1 MLLRLLIIALGLLFI
16 FPELFASEGFD
27 DFRLYQKPLLKWV
40 EIAQTET
47 HTELLYNRV
56 VIKTYVNAEFP
67 TELLTHSPDE
77 DPDCYN
83 SLQSQAPSTRAKNI
97 IGKDYLRSCLVLQTR
112 LIRGRYILFYGPAV
126 DGNRV
131 SIYDIRTKKFY
142 HGIVNNVLDV
152 KTTIDG
158 GLLFLKENVGFT
170 CQKSILL
177 YKDGATRTIFDEC
190 SLQNIGYSSIRI
202 DSYRLVR
209 QNLVIN
215 YTPYIEHASGDIL
228 LDRSRREQK
237 MIQL

>member
-1 MLLRLLIIALGLLFI
+1 MQKILILIVFCI
-16 FPELFASEGFD
+16 FPILAHADGGFD
-27 DFRLYQKPLLKWV
+27 EFRLYKKPLLKWV